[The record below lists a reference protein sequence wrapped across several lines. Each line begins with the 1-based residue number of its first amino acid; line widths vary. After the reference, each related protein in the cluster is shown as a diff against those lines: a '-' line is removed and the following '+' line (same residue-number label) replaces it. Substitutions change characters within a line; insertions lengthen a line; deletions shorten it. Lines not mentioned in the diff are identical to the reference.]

1 MLSSTPPSSSSSI
14 TNDCTHTPEC
24 RESDIFDGVAVV
36 GMACRVA
43 GDVQTPEQLWEFLLA
58 QKDGAGEIPS
68 ARWAPYYDRD
78 TRNKRLLD
86 KAITGG
92 YFVRNLDEFDP
103 RFFGISPKEAEQ
115 MDPQQRVS
123 LEVAWEALQDA
134 GIPAKSL
141 KGTNTSVFWGVNSD
155 DYSKLVLEDLPNVD
169 AWMGIGTAY
178 CGVPN
183 RISYHLDLMG
193 PSVAVDAACASSLV
207 AVHNGVSAI
216 LGGESD
222 ISIVGGV
229 NALYGPGLSMVLQRA
244 GALSPDGRCHSFDD
258 GANGYG
264 RGEGAGAVV
273 LKNYTQAIRDG
284 DHILGVVKG
293 SAVAHDGKTN
303 GIMAPN
309 AASQTLVAKNA
320 LRIANVDPS
329 TVQYI
334 EAHATSTPLGDPTEV
349 SAMSAVYGSRIDQ
362 PCQIGSIKPNIG
374 HLEAGAGV
382 MGLIKAVLSIQ
393 KGIILPQTNLKTL
406 NSRVDWEAS
415 GLEVVRTAKKWPESD
430 APRRAAV
437 CSYGYGGTV
446 SHAVLEQFQGSWS
459 AVQDLPETRGPHPM
473 VLLVSAPQKKRL
485 AIIAELLWNWI
496 KSHGTEENLAS
507 ICTAMATRRDHYEF
521 RVSAVIDSVEG
532 ALGALDNLRK
542 GSTDEWMS
550 DSRCLPPNL
559 SNQIVWVFSGHGAQ
573 WTDMGKELQ
582 HNEVFCKAVRP
593 LDDVVRKEI
602 NSSPFDWLRDGD
614 FESTDRIQIL
624 TYIMQVGISA
634 VLQSR
639 GVFPNAVIGHSV
651 GEIAASVVAGAL
663 SPVEG
668 ALVVTRR
675 AVLYRQVM
683 GQGAM
688 LLVNKPFRAVSQELQ
703 GNRDVMAAID
713 SSPSSCVVAGAK
725 DGVALV
731 AETYKQQGVKTF
743 VVRTDVGFHSPMMN
757 PLSEPLLSALQDTL
771 YPTNPSVK
779 LYSTTLSDSRAQ
791 DLRDAEYWV
800 KNMVSPVRLTD
811 AVHSAIADGHRVFL
825 EVASHPLI
833 SHSVTE
839 TLLDGE
845 IEDFVVV
852 PTLRRDT
859 SAEKSILRSM
869 GQLHCS
875 GIEIDWAG
883 QMPGPW
889 AHGLPVGPWLHQPTL
904 PKVSSSATGMGVH
917 DVSKHNLVG
926 HRIAV
931 ASTDTVVYTTLL
943 DKDSKPFPGDHP
955 VSGTEI
961 IPAACLVNTFLKA
974 TGGRELRNVN
984 LKVPVAIDVPRTV
997 QVVVQGNQVKIL
1009 SQLRR
1014 SEHADDCSWLTHTT
1028 ASWEP
1033 ISYSDEEGW
1042 DFSESGCRPSTRQPD
1057 SFAIDYLAGVGVSA
1071 MGFPWKVLEQ
1081 YGDSA
1086 EILARVDVAP
1096 GSEVPGWD
1104 KSSWAPF
1111 LDAATSIGSC
1121 IFFAE
1126 PRLRMPSQVQK
1137 IGVFTENDPPK
1148 VGWVH
1153 VKRDPSSETVC
1164 DIRVLSDS
1172 GELLVKFSSMQFSEM
1187 EGVSNSNTTIGGLV
1201 HRVAWPPVKPAEEP
1215 IRIEHVVLV
1224 CSDTSLRQ
1232 EYAKTLPDHVRSLQ
1246 LSRPEEL
1253 QYSPDIGSGEGTVI
1267 AYIPGETQSAGDVS
1281 AATEDQTWELLQIV
1295 KYVVQYSVPVKLF
1308 VLTTNTLK
1316 GQSFSALANAP
1327 LVGLSRVIASEH
1339 PDEFG
1344 GLIDGEDYSVP
1355 LTAMK
1360 YVQGTDVIRIADGLP
1375 RTARLRTLTTELRAY
1390 PASRS
1395 LPRPQGTYLITG
1407 GLGVLGLATAE
1418 FLVEN
1423 GARRLVLLS
1432 RRPLPPRAT
1441 WGNVQGGLQSVIAK
1455 ILELEHRGVSIH
1467 ALPLDISALNA
1478 TDQLLDSLQRLDL
1491 PPVLGV
1497 VHAAGVLEN
1506 ELILEST
1513 RDAFHRVF
1521 SPKIN
1526 GALVLHEAFPPGTL
1540 DFFTLFSSCGQLFQF
1555 PGQGSYGSANAFLD
1569 TLATY
1574 RRNLGDNSIAIQW
1587 SSWRGMGM
1595 GSDSE
1600 FVAAELYGK
1609 GITDIARNEAFQ
1621 AWLHVAQY
1629 ELDHGVVLRTRT
1641 LDADEPLPCLIL
1653 EDIVTRSSC
1662 DNAMSG
1668 GSSKT
1673 EASNKIP
1680 SSGPELKTYLDEH
1693 IRSCVAGVL
1702 HLSPSDVDSRAAI
1715 SDLGLDS
1722 VMSVTFRRQ
1731 LQQTLKVPVPP
1742 TLTWNHPTVGHLV
1755 EWFAQKLGRQSG

>member
-1 MLSSTPPSSSSSI
+1 M
-14 TNDCTHTPEC
+14 
-24 RESDIFDGVAVV
+24 V

-43 GDVQTPEQLWEFLLA
+43 GDVQSPEQLWDFLLA
-58 QKDGAGEIPS
+58 QKDGAREIPS
-68 ARWAPYYDRD
+68 ARWTPYYARD
-78 TRNKRLLD
+78 TRNKQLLD
-86 KAITGG
+86 KAIRGG
-92 YFVRNLDEFDP
+92 YFVENLDNFDA

-134 GIPAKSL
+134 GIPAKTL
-141 KGTNTSVFWGVNSD
+141 KGTNASVFWGVNSD
-155 DYSKLVLEDLPNVD
+155 DYSKLILEDLPNVD

-216 LGGESD
+216 LTGESD
-222 ISIVGGV
+222 VSIVGGV

-273 LKNYTQAIRDG
+273 LKNYAQAIRDG
-284 DHILGVVKG
+284 DNVLGVVKG

-309 AASQTLVAKNA
+309 AASQTLVANNA
-320 LRIANVDPS
+320 LRVANIDPN
-329 TVQYI
+329 TVQYV

-349 SAMSAVYGSRIDQ
+349 SAMSAVYGSRIDK
-362 PCQIGSIKPNIG
+362 PCYIGSIKPNIG

-382 MGLIKAVLSIQ
+382 MGLIKAVLAM
-393 KGIILPQTNLKTL
+393 KNGIFPPQTNLKTL
-406 NSRVDWEAS
+406 NSRVDWKAS
-415 GLEVVRTAKKWPESD
+415 GLEVVQTAKKWPQSD
-430 APRRAAV
+430 IPRRAAV

-446 SHAVLEQFQGSWS
+446 SHAVLEQFQGPWPITH
-459 AVQDLPETRGPHPM
+459 DLPEASDPRPT

-485 AIIAELLWNWI
+485 AIAAESLSTWI
-496 KSHGTEENLAS
+496 ESHGTRKNLAS
-507 ICTAMATRRDHYEF
+507 ICTTLATRRDHYDF
-521 RVSAVIDSVEG
+521 RVSAVIDSVED
-532 ALGALDNLRK
+532 ALEALENIRK
-542 GSTDEWMS
+542 DSTNKWMS
-550 DSRCLPPNL
+550 ESCCLPSNL
-559 SNQIVWVFSGHGAQ
+559 SNEIVWVFSGHGAQ

-582 HNEVFCKAVRP
+582 HNEVFCKAVRS
-593 LDDVVRKEI
+593 LDEVVRKEI
-602 NSSPFDWLRDGD
+602 NSSPSDWLRDGD

-624 TYIMQVGISA
+624 TYIMQIGISA
-634 VLQSR
+634 VLHSR
-639 GVFPNAVIGHSV
+639 NVFPDAVIGHSV

-663 SPVEG
+663 SAVEG

-683 GQGAM
+683 GHGAM
-688 LLVNKPFRAVSQELQ
+688 LLVNKPFQDVSQELQ
-703 GNRDVMAAID
+703 GNGDVVAAID
-713 SSPSSCVVAGAK
+713 SSPSSCVIAGAK

-743 VVRTDVGFHSPMMN
+743 VVRTDVGFHSPMMD
-757 PLSEPLLSALQDTL
+757 PLSEDLLSALQGEL
-771 YPTNPSVK
+771 QPTKPSVK
-779 LYSTTLSDSRAQ
+779 LYSTTLSDPRAQ
-791 DLRDAEYWV
+791 GLRDAGYWV

-825 EVASHPLI
+825 EVSSHPLI

-845 IEDFVVV
+845 IEDFVVI

-859 SAEKSILRSM
+859 SADKSILHAL
-869 GQLHCS
+869 GQLHCN

-889 AHGLPVGPWLHQPTL
+889 AQGLPVGPWLHQPTL
-904 PKVSSSATGMGVH
+904 PKVSSSATGMKVH
-917 DVSKHNLVG
+917 DINQHNLVG
-926 HRIAV
+926 HRIPV

-961 IPAACLVNTFLKA
+961 IPAACLVNTFLKS
-974 TGGRELRNVN
+974 TGCRELRNVN

-997 QVVVQGNQVKIL
+997 QVVVQGNQVKIS

-1028 ASWEP
+1028 ATWEP
-1033 ISYSDEEGW
+1033 VSSSNEETL
-1042 DFSESGCRPSTRQPD
+1042 DLSESARRPGIKQSD
-1057 SFAIDYLAGVGVSA
+1057 SFSIDYLASVGVAA

-1096 GSEVPGWD
+1096 GSETPDWD

-1126 PRLRMPSQVQK
+1126 PRLRMPSQVQQVE
-1137 IGVFTENDPPK
+1137 VFTDSNPPK

-1153 VKRDPSSETVC
+1153 VKRDSGCETGC
-1164 DIRVLSDS
+1164 DIRVIGDS
-1172 GELLVKFSSMQFSEM
+1172 GEPLVKFTSMQFSEM
-1187 EGVSNSNTTIGGLV
+1187 EGISNSDTTKGGLV
-1201 HRVAWPPVKPAEEP
+1201 HRIAWPPVKPAEEP
-1215 IRIEHVVLV
+1215 IKIEHAVLI

-1232 EYAKTLPDHVRSLQ
+1232 QYANSLPDHVLSLQ
-1246 LSRPEEL
+1246 LSGPEEL
-1253 QYSPDIGSGEGTVI
+1253 KNLPDTGPGGTALI
-1267 AYIPGETQSAGDVS
+1267 YIPSEVQSTKDVFS
-1281 AATEDQTWELLQIV
+1281 ASEDRTWDLLQIV
-1295 KYVVQYSVPVKLF
+1295 KYTVQSSVPAKLF
-1308 VLTTNTLK
+1308 VLTTNALK
-1316 GQSFSALANAP
+1316 GQSLSALANGP

-1344 GLIDGEDYSVP
+1344 GLIDSEDHSVP

-1360 YVQGTDVIRIADGLP
+1360 YIHGVDVVRFMDGIM
-1375 RTARLRTLTTELRAY
+1375 RTARLRTIPTELRTH
-1390 PASRS
+1390 PVSRS

-1418 FLVEN
+1418 FLAEN

-1441 WGNVQGGLQSVIAK
+1441 WGKVEGSLQQVTTK
-1455 ILELEHRGVSIH
+1455 ILDLEQRGVSVH
-1467 ALPLDISALNA
+1467 AVPLDISTPGAA
-1478 TDQLLDSLQRLDL
+1478 HKLLEALQRLDL

-1526 GALVLHEAFPPGTL
+1526 GAMALHEAFPPGTL
-1540 DFFTLFSSCGQLFQF
+1540 DFFMLFSSCGQLFQL

-1569 TLATY
+1569 TLATH
-1574 RRNLGDNSIAIQW
+1574 RRHLGDNSVAFQW

-1595 GSDSE
+1595 GSDSD
-1600 FVAAELYGK
+1600 FVAAELHEK
-1609 GITDIARNEAFQ
+1609 GITDITRNEAFQ
-1621 AWLHVAQY
+1621 AWLHLAKY
-1629 ELDHGVVLRTRT
+1629 DLDHGVVLRTRT
-1641 LDADEPLPCLIL
+1641 LNPDELVPCSIL
-1653 EDIVTRSSC
+1653 DEIVTRSSGE
-1662 DNAMSG
+1662 NNMG
-1668 GSSKT
+1668 EGSSKT
-1673 EASNKIP
+1673 ETSDKIP
-1680 SSGPELKTYLDEH
+1680 SSGPELKAYLDEH
-1693 IRSCVAGVL
+1693 IRSCVASVL

-1755 EWFAQKLGRQSG
+1755 EWFAQKLDGHG